1 MMNNILDQQS
11 IKQVFWDREEMTP
24 VRLKAILNNPDS
36 PEYYPVLGRMVER
49 LPAEQVTALVDK
61 DTLYAS
67 FPKLRIWN
75 KMMTQ
80 KAEELFS
87 DWYRGSR

>member
-1 MMNNILDQQS
+1 
-11 IKQVFWDREEMTP
+11 MTP
-24 VRLKAILNNPDS
+24 ARLKTILNNSDS

-49 LPAEQVTALVDK
+49 LPAEQMTALVDK
-61 DTLYAS
+61 KSLYAS
-67 FPKLRIWN
+67 YPKLRIWN
-75 KMMTQ
+75 KMMEQ

>member
-1 MMNNILDQQS
+1 MNKLINQQTVKE
-11 IKQVFWDREEMTP
+11 IFWDRPEMTP
-24 VRLKAILNNPDS
+24 EILTEILGNPSS
-36 PEYYPVLGRMVER
+36 PEYYPVLGRLVER

-61 DTLYAS
+61 NTLYAA

-80 KAEELFS
+80 KAEELFFQ
-87 DWYRGSR
+87 